1 MSVDTK
7 ATCHTTTGQNGL
19 KILLHRLFLTGA
31 RQVYPETANT
41 LLDGDLGAFLAK
53 RAAWSPS
60 IRQTEEAVSSRGRS
74 KSVFIGS
81 RAYQLSANQNS
92 WKLNLGPIQTTVKGV
107 KPNPQADGLGYN
119 PRCLSRDMNT
129 QASKE
134 TRDELVVDLIKNY
147 PDILS
152 FQNKMQNFTLGVM
165 GVHNGGHYTIGGDS
179 GMDMYAALYSLLSA
193 KGTY

>member
-1 MSVDTK
+1 
-7 ATCHTTTGQNGL
+7 
-19 KILLHRLFLTGA
+19 
-31 RQVYPETANT
+31 
-41 LLDGDLGAFLAK
+41 
-53 RAAWSPS
+53 
-60 IRQTEEAVSSRGRS
+60 
-74 KSVFIGS
+74 
-81 RAYQLSANQNS
+81 
-92 WKLNLGPIQTTVKGV
+92 VKGV

-129 QASKE
+129 QASNE

-179 GMDMYAALYSLLSA
+179 GMDMYAALHSLLSA
-193 KGTY
+193 KDTY

>member
-19 KILLHRLFLTGA
+19 EIRFHRLFLTA
-31 RQVYPETANT
+31 VTRASQATANMF
-41 LLDGDLGAFLAK
+41 LDGDLGVCPAK
-53 RAAWSPS
+53 RAAWSPF
-60 IRQTEEAVSSRGRS
+60 IRQTEEAASSRDLS
-74 KSVFIGS
+74 KSVFTKS
-81 RAYQLSANQNS
+81 RAKQPSAKQNS
-92 WKLNLGPIQTTVKGV
+92 WKLNLGPIQTRVKGV

-119 PRCLSRDMNT
+119 PRCLSRDINI
-129 QASKE
+129 QASNE

-179 GMDMYAALYSLLSA
+179 GMDMYAALHSLLPEKSM
-193 KGTY
+193 Y